1 MTPIHTTPIAHASAW
16 TPAEIGGKQGL
27 LVRLSGKALDA
38 LDILLED
45 TSKQPA
51 QGVTRRHFSHP
62 VIDPLLQEIRGII
75 MKGRGIVVISG
86 IPPERYDAEA
96 LERIFWGFGTHLGT
110 AATQSARGD
119 RIGYVEARGDDLNE
133 RGYRSNN
140 ELRMHTDSYEVVG
153 LMCIRKAAVGGLSGV
168 VSSLSIHNEI
178 LKTNRSLLKPLYK
191 GFRYASGEAK
201 FSSKPITDEPI
212 PVFAA
217 IGDQVS
223 CTYER
228 MHIAAAAALLGQELP
243 EDLVHAL
250 DYFDELAIREDLCL
264 RFQLEP
270 GEILLWNNYTNLHS
284 RTEFKD
290 NQDQRRL
297 LLRLWLT
304 VRDGR
309 AIDPALRIRAA
320 TYERV
325 YEETSTH
332 ARLAGCQ

>member
-1 MTPIHTTPIAHASAW
+1 MTAIHTSPIVHASAW
-16 TPAEIGGKQGL
+16 TPAETGGKEGL
-27 LVRLSGKALDA
+27 LFRLPEEALDA
-38 LDILLED
+38 LDILLAD
-45 TSKQPA
+45 TSKQPI
-51 QGVTRRHFSHP
+51 QSVTRRDFSHP
-62 VIDPLLQEIRGII
+62 VIDPLLQEIRSII
-75 MKGRGIVVISG
+75 MKGRGIVAISG

-119 RIGYVEARGDDLNE
+119 RLGYVEARGDDLNE

-178 LKTNRSLLKPLYK
+178 LATDRSLLGPLYR

-201 FSSKPITDEPI
+201 FSSKPITDQPI
-212 PVFAA
+212 PIFAA
-217 IGDQVS
+217 TGDQVS

-228 MHIAAAAALLGQELP
+228 MHIAAAAAILGQELP
-243 EDLVHAL
+243 EDLVLAMNH
-250 DYFDELAIREDLCL
+250 FDELAIRDDLCL

-290 NQDQRRL
+290 DQNQRRL

-304 VRDGR
+304 MQDGR
-309 AIDPALRIRAA
+309 VVDPALRIRAD

-325 YEETSTH
+325 YKEASAH
-332 ARLAGCQ
+332 ARSCRT